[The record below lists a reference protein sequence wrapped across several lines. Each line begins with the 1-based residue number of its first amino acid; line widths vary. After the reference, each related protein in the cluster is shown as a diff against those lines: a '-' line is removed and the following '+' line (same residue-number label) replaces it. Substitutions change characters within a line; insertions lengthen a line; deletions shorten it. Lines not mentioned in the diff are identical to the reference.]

1 MKKLVLE
8 ANNISK
14 VYDQDTKNPFTALS
28 NISLKIYEGDF
39 ICIMGP
45 SGSGKSTLLNNISTI
60 DIPTKGDVYID
71 GVKLNT
77 MSEREIG
84 EFRYNKLGFIFQD
97 YSLLQALTIYE
108 NIVAPLSLQKVK
120 APNMKEKAN
129 DMARLLN
136 ISRLLDKYP
145 SECSGGEKQ
154 RAAICR
160 ALITNPKLIVAD
172 EPTGNLD
179 SKNSHELL
187 QLLKKLNAE
196 QLKTIVMVTHDPL
209 VASYSSKLI
218 YISDGKI
225 VKELDKNNL
234 NQKEYFNE
242 IIKITSSDAQ
252 MLFVDDKIQ

>member
-1 MKKLVLE
+1 MKNILLE

-14 VYDQDTKNPFTALS
+14 IYNLDTKKPFTAMS
-28 NISLKIYEGDF
+28 EISLKIYEGDF

-60 DIPTKGDVYID
+60 DIPTKGEVYID
-71 GVKLNT
+71 GMRLNT

-84 EFRYNKLGFIFQD
+84 KFRFQKLGFIFQD
-97 YSLLQALTIYE
+97 YSLLESLTMYE

-120 APNMKEKAN
+120 APDMKKKAEK
-129 DMARLLN
+129 MAKLLN
-136 ISRLLDKYP
+136 ISRLLDNYP

-160 ALITNPKLIVAD
+160 ALITDPKIIVAD

-187 QLLKKLNAE
+187 KLLKKLNVE
-196 QLKTIVMVTHDPL
+196 QSKTIVMVTHDPQ

-218 YISDGKI
+218 YITDGKI
-225 VKELDKNNL
+225 VKELEKNNMS
-234 NQKEYFNE
+234 QKEYFNE
-242 IIKITSSDAQ
+242 IVKVTTKDFQ
-252 MLFVDDKIQ
+252 RLFTEY